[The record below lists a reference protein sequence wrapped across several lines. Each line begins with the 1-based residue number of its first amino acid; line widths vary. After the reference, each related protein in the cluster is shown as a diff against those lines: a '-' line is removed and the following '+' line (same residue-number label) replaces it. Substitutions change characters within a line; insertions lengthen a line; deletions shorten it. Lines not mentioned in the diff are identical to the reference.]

1 MQAAEDDTAMAVKAD
16 EEGLHGTRRAL
27 VGRGAKTGQYWGRSG
42 GTQEGSFAGGVE
54 ECVVKDGECV
64 MGNAATRRR
73 KAPATDI
80 SRRLWACWARRLC
93 GPRQEQSR
101 TTHRQLNGA
110 HTTPHHIADRA
121 VCESYAVS

>member
-1 MQAAEDDTAMAVKAD
+1 MAIRAD

-27 VGRGAKTGQYWGRSG
+27 VGRSAKMGQYRDRAG

-54 ECVVKDGECV
+54 ECVMKDGECV

-80 SRRLWACWARRLC
+80 SRGLWASRARVVRSAP
-93 GPRQEQSR
+93 GTETDNAPPAQRR
-101 TTHRQLNGA
+101 PHTTHA
-110 HTTPHHIADRA
+110 IPTT
-121 VCESYAVS
+121 